1 MSTSSMI
8 EFKGYDNYE
17 TACTIYRHHDGY
29 IAGAGK
35 DLMDFL
41 AEIREAGKTDGNGL
55 ASAYVVWAIT
65 EREVQAEIVSS
76 RLDHGVN
83 FKYVV
88 ERVGNTG
95 VEYKVTVTESNR
107 HGVREY
113 ELTAELVAREVAA
126 MEARIAAYE
135 AECKARS

>member
-1 MSTSSMI
+1 MSTSSTI
-8 EFKGYDNYE
+8 EFKGYNNYE
-17 TACTIYRHHDGY
+17 TAATIYRHHDGY

-41 AEIREAGKTDGNGL
+41 GEIEELGSTGQSGL
-55 ASAYVVWAIT
+55 ASSYVVWAYKKDI
-65 EREVQAEIVSS
+65 QAEIVST

-88 ERVGNTG
+88 TRVGNTG
-95 VEYKVTVTESNR
+95 VDYKVTVTEDNR

-113 ELTAELVAREVAA
+113 ELTAELVASEVAA
-126 MEARIAAYE
+126 MEARIAAHE
-135 AECKARS
+135 AERRS